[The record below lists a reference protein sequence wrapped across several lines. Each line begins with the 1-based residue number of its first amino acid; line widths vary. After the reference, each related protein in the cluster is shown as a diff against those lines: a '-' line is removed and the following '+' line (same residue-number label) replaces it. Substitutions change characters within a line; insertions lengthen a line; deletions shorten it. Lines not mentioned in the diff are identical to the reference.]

1 MTPYSQFIHK
11 SRYARFRDDLGRRE
25 TWEETIARYL
35 DYFEQDL
42 DERHSYKLSKTL
54 RSELYDAIH
63 SLSIMPS
70 MRAMMTAGE
79 AARRENCSV
88 FNCSFTAIDTI
99 RSFSEILY
107 ILLNGVGVGFSVERQ
122 SVSQLPPVPD
132 TLTKTDHVIVVGDSK
147 QGWAEAYDEFIQGLY
162 AGHIARI
169 DYSEIRPAGARLMT
183 FGGRSSGP
191 EPLRELFEFTTQ
203 IFHAA
208 RGRKLNSLECHS
220 LCCKIGEIVVVGG
233 VRRSAL
239 ISLSNLSDQRMRDAK
254 SGNWWMES
262 PYLALA
268 NNSVAYTEK
277 PEVGSFMDEWAS
289 LYRSRSGE
297 RGIFNRQGAVRKV
310 TASGRRD
317 PRYDFGTNPCV
328 TGDTLILTDKG
339 YQQIKDC
346 VGKETVIWNGIQWS
360 TVVPFSTGVNP
371 LMLITM
377 SDGTTVKCT
386 PYHAFILQDSS
397 RSPHYRKEAKDLNEG
412 DKLAKFDMPVVD
424 GTVSDYGVDAYSQGF
439 YQGDGTKNQG
449 RSYIYL
455 PKMVCAPRLSGTV
468 GEITKWGRATWK
480 HGDMLPKG
488 FVPLDGT
495 VEFKLNWLAG
505 LLDADGCVVRNIG
518 VGIQLSSSDYDF
530 LNDVRLMLT
539 TIGVQAK
546 VSFTGRES
554 PNCMGYKCNPQ
565 FRLMINQKDTHHLIS
580 IGIIFNRL
588 DVSSSVE
595 TKDCRRYVTISEVEN
610 LNIEEETFCFTDEHN
625 HSGTFNGVVL
635 GQCGEIIL
643 RSREFCNLTET
654 VVRPDDT
661 ESSLAE
667 KIRLAS
673 ILGTF
678 QSTQTTYQFLS
689 DDWRRNSEEERLLGV
704 SLTGIFNSP
713 LMSEHGPDLR
723 ARLARL
729 KSVAISANV
738 DMAHQIGIPV
748 SAAVTTV
755 KPSGTVSQLVN
766 SPSGIHP
773 SHAPY
778 YIRRVRGDNKDPL
791 TAFLRDA
798 GVPCEPAVGKEE
810 TTSVFSFP
818 MQSHAT
824 KYREDISAIEHLR
837 LIRDYNMHWSEHAVS
852 CTVSVREHEWP
863 SVGGWVFDHFD
874 DLAGVSFLP
883 FFEGDTVYPQMPY
896 ETITREAYTAMAK
909 DMPESIPWDILATYE
924 GGKDHTKGSQ
934 ELACVAGA
942 CEIVDIS

>member
-1 MTPYSQFIHK
+1 MNPYSQFIHK

-25 TWEETIARYL
+25 TWEETITRYL

-42 DERHSYKLSKTL
+42 DERHSYKLPQTL

-79 AARRENCSV
+79 AARRCNVGV
-88 FNCSFTAIDTI
+88 FNCSFSAIDTV

-107 ILLNGVGVGFSVERQ
+107 ILMCGTGVGFSVERQ

-147 QGWAEAYDEFIQGLY
+147 QGWAEAYNEFLQGLY

-191 EPLRELFEFTTQ
+191 EPLRELFEFTIQ

-277 PEVGSFMDEWAS
+277 PEVGSFMDEWSS

-328 TGDTLILTDKG
+328 TGDTLLTTDKG
-339 YQQIKDC
+339 DFPIAALAGTKQN
-346 VGKETVIWNGIQWS
+346 VWNGEKFTPAQVKKTS
-360 TVVPFSTGVNP
+360 NGCAVLTVTFC
-371 LMLITM
+371 
-377 SDGTTVKCT
+377 DGEEIRAT
-386 PYHAFILQDSS
+386 PYHKWYVWSAET
-397 RSPHYRKEAKDLNEG
+397 HKETETTTGNLKLRDLIRF
-412 DKLAKFDMPVVD
+412 KCPD
-424 GTVSDYGVDAYSQGF
+424 GRIRIVSVTGLNDYGEFEPVY
-439 YQGDGTKNQG
+439 
-449 RSYIYL
+449 
-455 PKMVCAPRLSGTV
+455 CANEPNRHR
-468 GEITKWGRATWK
+468 I
-480 HGDMLPKG
+480 ML
-488 FVPLDGT
+488 
-495 VEFKLNWLAG
+495 N
-505 LLDADGCVVRNIG
+505 
-518 VGIQLSSSDYDF
+518 GI
-530 LNDVRLMLT
+530 LT
-539 TIGVQAK
+539 G
-546 VSFTGRES
+546 
-554 PNCMGYKCNPQ
+554 N
-565 FRLMINQKDTHHLIS
+565 
-580 IGIIFNRL
+580 
-588 DVSSSVE
+588 
-595 TKDCRRYVTISEVEN
+595 
-610 LNIEEETFCFTDEHN
+610 
-625 HSGTFNGVVL
+625 
-635 GQCGEIIL
+635 CGEIIL

-723 ARLARL
+723 ARLSRL
-729 KSVAISANV
+729 KAVAISANV

-755 KPSGTVSQLVN
+755 KPSGTVSALVN
-766 SPSGIHP
+766 CPSGIHP

-824 KYREDISAIEHLR
+824 RYREDISAIEHLR

-852 CTVSVREHEWP
+852 CTVSVRENEWP

-874 DLAGVSFLP
+874 ELAGVSFLP

-896 ETITREAYTAMAK
+896 ETITREAYEAMAK
-909 DMPESIPWDILATYE
+909 EMPESIPWDILATYE

>member
-1 MTPYSQFIHK
+1 MNPYSQFIHK

-25 TWEETIARYL
+25 TWEETITRYL

-42 DERHSYKLSKTL
+42 DERHSYTLSQTL

-79 AARRENCSV
+79 AARRCNVGV
-88 FNCSFTAIDTI
+88 FNCSFSAIDTV

-107 ILLNGVGVGFSVERQ
+107 ILMCGTGVGFSVERQ

-132 TLTKTDHVIVVGDSK
+132 TLTKTDRVIVVGDSK
-147 QGWAEAYDEFIQGLY
+147 QGWAEAYDEFIHGLY

-191 EPLRELFEFTTQ
+191 EPLRELFEFTIQ

-277 PEVGSFMDEWAS
+277 PEVGSFMDEWSS

-297 RGIFNRQGAVRKV
+297 RGIFNRQGAIRKV

-317 PRYDFGTNPCV
+317 PRYDFGTNPC
-328 TGDTLILTDKG
+328 
-339 YQQIKDC
+339 
-346 VGKETVIWNGIQWS
+346 
-360 TVVPFSTGVNP
+360 
-371 LMLITM
+371 
-377 SDGTTVKCT
+377 
-386 PYHAFILQDSS
+386 A
-397 RSPHYRKEAKDLNEG
+397 
-412 DKLAKFDMPVVD
+412 
-424 GTVSDYGVDAYSQGF
+424 
-439 YQGDGTKNQG
+439 
-449 RSYIYL
+449 
-455 PKMVCAPRLSGTV
+455 
-468 GEITKWGRATWK
+468 
-480 HGDMLPKG
+480 
-488 FVPLDGT
+488 
-495 VEFKLNWLAG
+495 
-505 LLDADGCVVRNIG
+505 
-518 VGIQLSSSDYDF
+518 
-530 LNDVRLMLT
+530 
-539 TIGVQAK
+539 
-546 VSFTGRES
+546 
-554 PNCMGYKCNPQ
+554 
-565 FRLMINQKDTHHLIS
+565 
-580 IGIIFNRL
+580 
-588 DVSSSVE
+588 
-595 TKDCRRYVTISEVEN
+595 
-610 LNIEEETFCFTDEHN
+610 
-625 HSGTFNGVVL
+625 
-635 GQCGEIIL
+635 EIIL

-661 ESSLAE
+661 EASLAE

-723 ARLARL
+723 ARLSRL
-729 KSVAISANV
+729 KSAAISANV

-755 KPSGTVSQLVN
+755 KPSGTVSALVN
-766 SPSGIHP
+766 CPSGIHP

-824 KYREDISAIEHLR
+824 RYREDISAIEHLH

-852 CTVSVREHEWP
+852 CTVSVRENEWP

-874 DLAGVSFLP
+874 ELAGVSFLP

-896 ETITREAYTAMAK
+896 ETITRETYEDMAK
-909 DMPESIPWDILATYE
+909 EMPESIPWDILATYE